1 MMNHIRDDFGVCEVI
16 DLISQDY
23 KFITIEDKPTKTDIY
38 KHIPLRIIATFDQPL
53 TYGTFEDTVLFN
65 KGHYI

>member
-23 KFITIEDKPTKTDIY
+23 KFITIEDKTCRLLKRTSTNIY
-38 KHIPLRIIATFDQPL
+38 HL
-53 TYGTFEDTVLFN
+53 ES
-65 KGHYI
+65 